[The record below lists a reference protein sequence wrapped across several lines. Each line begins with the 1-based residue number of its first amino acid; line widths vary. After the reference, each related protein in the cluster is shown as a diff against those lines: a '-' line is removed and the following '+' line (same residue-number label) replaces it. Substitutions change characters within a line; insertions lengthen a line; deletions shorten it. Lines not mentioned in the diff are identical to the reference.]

1 MVVVVEWCM
10 HVCRWWCMMVV
21 GCMVVVVEW
30 YMYVCSGGGG
40 SGGSG
45 GLGPGLYLSTSGF
58 MFSTSFEE

>member
-1 MVVVVEWCM
+1 
-10 HVCRWWCMMVV
+10 MMVV